1 MNIAILII
9 SILILLGSIFSFL
22 MFTVLYYDLYKRT
35 QDITKQLQ
43 IIFKQN
49 GNMFKKVEYIEDQLI
64 QKEAERLSVDKNDPI
79 NEFARKYGPLIDNE
93 YVGGL
98 IYGAQYDKK
107 DFSSCGSFTVNDPG
121 SDRVGLVARRSYLV
135 DIRVDRDSSNTNA
148 ACYKA
153 DP

>member
-22 MFTVLYYDLYKRT
+22 MSTVLYYDLYKRT

-64 QKEAERLSVDKNDPI
+64 QKEAERLSVDK
-79 NEFARKYGPLIDNE
+79 K
-93 YVGGL
+93 
-98 IYGAQYDKK
+98 
-107 DFSSCGSFTVNDPG
+107 
-121 SDRVGLVARRSYLV
+121 
-135 DIRVDRDSSNTNA
+135 
-148 ACYKA
+148 
-153 DP
+153 

>member
-1 MNIAILII
+1 MNIAILIL

-64 QKEAERLSVDKNDPI
+64 QKEAEKLSVDK
-79 NEFARKYGPLIDNE
+79 K
-93 YVGGL
+93 
-98 IYGAQYDKK
+98 
-107 DFSSCGSFTVNDPG
+107 
-121 SDRVGLVARRSYLV
+121 
-135 DIRVDRDSSNTNA
+135 
-148 ACYKA
+148 
-153 DP
+153 

>member
-64 QKEAERLSVDKNDPI
+64 QKEAERLSVDK
-79 NEFARKYGPLIDNE
+79 K
-93 YVGGL
+93 
-98 IYGAQYDKK
+98 
-107 DFSSCGSFTVNDPG
+107 
-121 SDRVGLVARRSYLV
+121 
-135 DIRVDRDSSNTNA
+135 
-148 ACYKA
+148 
-153 DP
+153 